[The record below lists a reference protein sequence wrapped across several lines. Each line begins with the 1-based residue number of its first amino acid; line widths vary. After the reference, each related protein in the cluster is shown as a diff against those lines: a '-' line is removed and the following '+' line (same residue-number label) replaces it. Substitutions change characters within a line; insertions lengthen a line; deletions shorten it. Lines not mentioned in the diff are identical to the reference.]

1 MRSAWVST
9 TLVLAI
15 ITTFAISCEKT
26 TTVPT
31 APTTTPTIGGKGGNA
46 TLLVTPKHDGLYID
60 SCMVYI
66 KYNAPVIPANNVYDD
81 SIACV
86 EIDGKPTAKFT
97 NLTSGEY
104 YLYAKGWDIVRSE
117 KVRGGMP
124 YEVSDSTTKTY
135 HTTILPIQDYK

>member
-15 ITTFAISCEKT
+15 ITTFAISCEKK
-26 TTVPT
+26 TTVPST
-31 APTTTPTIGGKGGNA
+31 PTPTTPIGGKGGNA
-46 TLLVTPKHDGLYID
+46 TLLVTPIHDSLYID

-66 KYNAPVIPANNVYDD
+66 KYDAPVIPANNVYDD

-86 EIDGKPTAKFT
+86 QINGKPTAKFT
-97 NLTSGEY
+97 DLRSGEY
-104 YLYAKGWDIVRSE
+104 YLYAKGWDIIRSE

-124 YEVSDSTTKTY
+124 YMVSDSTVKTT